1 LRYTIYYKM
10 KKQEVLGE
18 LVKANSS
25 VIKNIMEDKECSY
38 MEAVAIWI
46 KINYNIINNYIIIH
60 SD

>member
-1 LRYTIYYKM
+1 M
-10 KKQEVLGE
+10 KKEEILSG

-25 VIKNIMEDKECSY
+25 IIKNIMEDKECSY